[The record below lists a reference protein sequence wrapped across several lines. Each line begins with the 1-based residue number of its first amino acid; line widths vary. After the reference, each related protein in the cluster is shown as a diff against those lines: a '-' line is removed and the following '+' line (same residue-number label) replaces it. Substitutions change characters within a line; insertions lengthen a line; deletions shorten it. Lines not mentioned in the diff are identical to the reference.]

1 MPQED
6 PLQDPPSAMKAP
18 INGMLA
24 FRQLE
29 LAIPG
34 MSRNDLE
41 KLCLLYARDSLI
53 TQPGVRDWI
62 VGEALGQTRASHF
75 PSTPAPGAGGSS
87 AHAAADDDGSAA
99 CTITSP

>member
-6 PLQDPPSAMKAP
+6 PLQDSPSAMKAP
-18 INGMLA
+18 ISGMLA

-41 KLCLLYARDSLI
+41 RLCLLYARDSLI
-53 TQPGVRDWI
+53 TQPGVRNWI

-75 PSTPAPGAGGSS
+75 PSTPMPGANGSS
-87 AHAAADDDGSAA
+87 APAATDDDGSAA
-99 CTITSP
+99 WPITSP